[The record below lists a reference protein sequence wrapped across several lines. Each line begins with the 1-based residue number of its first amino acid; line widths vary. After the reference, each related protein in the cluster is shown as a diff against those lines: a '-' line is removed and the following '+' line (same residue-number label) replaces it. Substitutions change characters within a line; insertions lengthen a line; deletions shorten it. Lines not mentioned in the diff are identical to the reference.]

1 MMIEKI
7 DFRLLGLKGLKKVR
21 VQLLWFEKLKILG
34 KKSRI
39 LVLFGKFLLSQTK
52 MRNRTV

>member
-21 VQLLWFEKLKILG
+21 VQLLWFEKLKILD
-34 KKSRI
+34 SLPRI